1 MVDQYRMVHLS
12 AGDLLRQEMN
22 RVGSRYGQMIN
33 NYIKEGQII
42 PGEITVQLIEQAMR
56 VNGWEKKV
64 YLIDGFPRNLNNWD
78 KFRNMLD
85 YLVSVQFVMFF
96 DCSNQTM
103 QNRVMERSKNSG
115 RTDDNMQT
123 LLKRQKVFV
132 DETMPVVK
140 KYQVMNMVE
149 VVDANTSRE

>member
-1 MVDQYRMVHLS
+1 
-12 AGDLLRQEMN
+12 
-22 RVGSRYGQMIN
+22 
-33 NYIKEGQII
+33 
-42 PGEITVQLIEQAMR
+42 MR

-78 KFRNMLD
+78 KFRTMLD

-115 RTDDNMQT
+115 RTDDNM
-123 LLKRQKVFV
+123 
-132 DETMPVVK
+132 
-140 KYQVMNMVE
+140 
-149 VVDANTSRE
+149 